1 MRKNLLGSGKSL
13 VVFRNGVARLSTAVL
28 IFILGIF
35 LTGSP
40 LLAETQKA
48 VKKPALPPNLDLLVN
63 RVMKTFEVPGLSLA
77 IVKDGQVLLAKGYGV
92 KKLGESAPVDSRTLF
107 GIASNSKVFTAT
119 ALGMLVDEGKIR
131 WDAPVV
137 DYMPE
142 FQMYDPSVS
151 REIMVKDLLCHRCGL
166 GLGAGDLMLWP
177 ASDINRKEIL
187 KRVRYIKPASSF
199 RTTYAYNNIMFVM
212 AGELLERVSGQPW
225 EDFVREKIQ
234 KPVGMNY
241 SNTRCALVDKET
253 NVAWPHIPL
262 EGKVLPVK
270 SLYLTDNVNPA
281 GGINSCA
288 EDMAKWMLVLLNQGK
303 LGDGSQLVSEKA
315 VNEITTIATSI
326 PISKPAPELVP
337 AAMNFNGYGLGLR
350 IRDYRRYKVWTH
362 TGGLEGYVSQ
372 VWLMPEIGLG
382 VTILTN
388 QESTAAFAA
397 LTNQIVDYYLK
408 APEFDWVEAYKK
420 FTERNAQRSKE
431 ELDKI
436 YASRKKETKPS
447 LPIQEYAGLYRD
459 DWYGEVEIKYENG
472 ELTIQFKH
480 SPELY
485 GKLEH
490 WHYDTFVAR
499 WFDRELRAD
508 AFVTFY
514 LNHEGAISEVKMLPF
529 TSDVDFSYDYQDLL
543 LKPVP
548 KEKK

>member
-1 MRKNLLGSGKSL
+1 VVVLKSKIRNLNNLKFKFQRFFILTVISLFLLSSL
-13 VVFRNGVARLSTAVL
+13 VQSQPKIAA
-28 IFILGIF
+28 
-35 LTGSP
+35 
-40 LLAETQKA
+40 
-48 VKKPALPPNLDLLVN
+48 KPDLPPDLDTLVA

-77 IVKDGQVLLAKGYGV
+77 IVKDGKVLLTKGYGV
-92 KKLGESAPVDSRTLF
+92 KKLGEPAPVDAQTLF
-107 GIASNSKVFTAT
+107 GIASNSKVFTAV
-119 ALGMLVDEGKIR
+119 ALGILVDEGKLR
-131 WDAPVV
+131 WDGRVI
-137 DYMPE
+137 DYLPE
-142 FQMYDPSVS
+142 FQMYDPNVS

-177 ASDINRKEIL
+177 ASDLNRKEIL
-187 KRVRYIKPASSF
+187 RRVPYIKPASSF
-199 RTTYAYNNIMFVM
+199 RSTYAYNNIMYVV
-212 AGELLERVSGQPW
+212 AGELLEKVSGMRW

-234 KPVGMNY
+234 KRVGMDN
-241 SNTRCALVDKET
+241 SNTSCALVDKEK
-253 NVAWPHIPL
+253 NVAWPHVPL
-262 EGKVLPVK
+262 DGKVVPVK
-270 SLYLTDNVNPA
+270 TLYLTENVNPA

-288 EDMAKWMLVLLNQGK
+288 EDMARWMLVLLNNGK
-303 LGDGSQLVSEKA
+303 LPDGSQLVSER
-315 VNEITTIATSI
+315 VMNEITSIATPI
-326 PISKPAPELVP
+326 PVSKPAPELAP

-382 VTILTN
+382 VTVLTN

-408 APEFDWVEAYKK
+408 APKFDWVEAYKN
-420 FTERNAQRSKE
+420 FTERNAQRSIE
-431 ELDKI
+431 EIDRI
-436 YASRKKETKPS
+436 YASRKKDTRPS
-447 LPIQEYAGLYRD
+447 LALQDYAGLYRD

-480 SPELY
+480 SLELY

-508 AFVTFY
+508 AFVTFH

-529 TSDVDFSYDYQDLL
+529 SSDVDFSYDYQDLL

-548 KEKK
+548 RDKK